1 MNGLGLLLPFRACSA
16 SDAIRLGVEAEDLG
30 YSAVWVP
37 EVSTF
42 DAISVVAALT
52 GLTDRVGL
60 GTAIVPLDSRS
71 PVALAMSAAT
81 LSELAPGRITLGL
94 GVSTRTIIEDWH
106 GREFGHPLARVRDAM
121 VIIRQALEGEST
133 NHAGSAFRSV
143 GFKLDVLPRERPKIY
158 LAALGPAM
166 RRVAVELSDGLIFNF
181 LPRSKASLLVSQVSS
196 AESAFGRTSFVRVA
210 LSDGGGDAERRV
222 RREMASYLRIEQY
235 RNWLSSLGLKEFS
248 PLSGSDLD
256 SVAGMLPSEFV
267 DDVAVIGD
275 IDSCRE
281 KLDELRQEGI
291 DPIVVP
297 STAAGDLEGFR
308 RLMVGLAG

>member
-1 MNGLGLLLPFRACSA
+1 MNGLGLLLPFRACAA
-16 SDAIRLGVEAEDLG
+16 SDAIRLGVEAEELG

-52 GLTDRVGL
+52 GLTDRVNL

-71 PVALAMSAAT
+71 PASLAMSAAT
-81 LSELAPGRITLGL
+81 LSALAPGRITLGL
-94 GVSTRTIIEDWH
+94 GVSTRTIIEGWH
-106 GREFGHPLARVRDAM
+106 GREFGHHLARVRDAM
-121 VIIRQALEGEST
+121 EIIRQALDGEST
-133 NHAGSAFRSV
+133 NHAGSVFRSV
-143 GFKLDVLPRERPKIY
+143 GFKLDVLPRKRPKIY

-166 RRVAVELSDGLIFNF
+166 RKVAVDLSDGLIFNF

-196 AESAFGRTSFVRVA
+196 ANSSFGRTSFVRVA
-210 LSDGGGDAERRV
+210 LSDSGGAAEHRV

-235 RNWLSSLGLKEFS
+235 RKWLSSLGLTEFF
-248 PLSGSDLD
+248 PMPGDDLD
-256 SVAGMLPSEFV
+256 SMAAMLASEFV
-267 DDVAVIGD
+267 NDVAVMGD
-275 IDSCRE
+275 VDSCRE
-281 KLDELRQEGI
+281 KLDELRQDGI

-308 RLMVGLAG
+308 RLMVVLAG

>member
-1 MNGLGLLLPFRACSA
+1 MNGLGLLLPFRACAA
-16 SDAIRLGVEAEDLG
+16 SDAIRLGVEAEGLG

-52 GLTDRVGL
+52 GLTDRVNL

-71 PVALAMSAAT
+71 PASLAMSAAT

-106 GREFGHPLARVRDAM
+106 GREFGRPLARVRDTM
-121 VIIRQALEGEST
+121 EIIRQALGGEST
-133 NHAGSAFRSV
+133 NHVGSVCHSV
-143 GFKLDVLPRERPKIY
+143 GFKLDLLPRERPKIY

-166 RRVAVELSDGLIFNF
+166 RKVAVELSDGLIFNF

-196 AESAFGRTSFVRVA
+196 AGSSFGRTSFVRVA
-210 LSDGGGDAERRV
+210 LSDSGGAAERRI

-248 PLSGSDLD
+248 PMPGSDLD
-256 SVAGMLPSEFV
+256 SMAGMLPSEFV

-275 IDSCRE
+275 VDSCRE
-281 KLDELRQEGI
+281 KLDELRQKGI

-297 STAAGDLEGFR
+297 STTAGDLEGFR
-308 RLMVGLAG
+308 RLMVVLAG